1 MENAETLG
9 KSAESSTLV
18 GTTDRNNFFNLISLT
33 IDVVKDFDP
42 ETAKSILNNLGKM
55 LFRESRGFEE
65 LIGFA
70 GKFTS
75 GLEGEKKG
83 FLISGIASGMARQIF
98 GIEGDPSDEQR
109 VAFKAQVAVNESFL
123 TRSLQVQSQA
133 ATPPPVIR

>member
-1 MENAETLG
+1 MVSKIYYQKAFQIRNKLG
-9 KSAESSTLV
+9 DQNGQA
-18 GTTDRNNFFNLISLT
+18 I
-33 IDVVKDFDP
+33 
-42 ETAKSILNNLGKM
+42 ILNNLGKM